1 MKETRDLL
9 IDIRIELRK
18 LQRDFHKTDLCK
30 RMDEAIYQFGRP
42 QRAVPVATPAAAI
55 APAQPEKPEAIA
67 LALAWQEA
75 AQQIKNSHPLIHAE
89 LCRAVL
95 LRMGLPAG
103 SPDHAGGAED
113 ASATAVA
120 EVELAPV
127 AAAIADPPS
136 PPDEDDLG
144 EAILT
149 AVAAGERHLSTTQR
163 EIAVGE
169 AVVLS
174 GFEVNPEELIAKG
187 DAEIG
192 RVLLGLR
199 ERQEQF

>member
-1 MKETRDLL
+1 MKDARDLF
-9 IDIRIELRK
+9 IDLRIELRK

-30 RMDEAIYQFGRP
+30 RLDEAIYQLGRP
-42 QRAVPVATPAAAI
+42 QRPAPAAVPA
-55 APAQPEKPEAIA
+55 APAEAASVDSEAFA

-75 AQQIKNSHPLIHAE
+75 AQQLKDSQPAIHAE

-103 SPDHAGGAED
+103 TAAPADHSGGALP
-113 ASATAVA
+113 T
-120 EVELAPV
+120 
-127 AAAIADPPS
+127 AAAEPAPTVSAVVAPP
-136 PPDEDDLG
+136 PEDGELG
-144 EAILT
+144 VAILT
-149 AVAAGERHLSTTQR
+149 AVAAGERALSEAQR

-174 GFEVNPEELIAKG
+174 GFEVNPEELIALG

-192 RVLLGLR
+192 RVLLDLR
-199 ERQEQF
+199 EREPQM